1 VRRIQLLSPHV
12 AQQIAAGEVISRPAS
27 VVKELFE
34 NSLDAGSSQIVLDIH
49 QGGLSRIY
57 LRDNGHGIHPDD
69 LPLAPSRHATSKV
82 YQEQDLES
90 IATYGFRGEALYS
103 IAGVSRMQLS
113 SRVAEEQHGW
123 FLQSD
128 PREPISC
135 KPIAHTI
142 GTTIEVRNLFFNTPA
157 RRKFLRSEQTEW
169 TQIEET
175 VRRLSLC
182 NFSTSIELHHNKR
195 ARWQLEPALDRSAQA
210 NRIATLCGANF
221 MEEAIFIE
229 HREQELQLWG
239 WISHPNFSRSQT
251 NFQYFYVNAR
261 MVRDK
266 IIAHAVQQAYQDL
279 LPSKRYPALILFL
292 TLDPSQVDVN
302 AHPSKLEIRFRNQ
315 QSIHHFI
322 YHHLKNKLRTF
333 TAPAPVVHPLHH
345 HDHLPH
351 VAEQKPLPFLTQP
364 TTASL
369 PPSNQSSKAEN
380 IHHIHPP
387 LANSSPNLEA
397 PRPLPNLEAPP
408 LGFALAQLHGIYL
421 LAENTH
427 GLILVDIHAAHER
440 IIYEQ
445 LKRALTESKIKTQI
459 LLMPIP
465 IKLEATHIDLYQ
477 QHEEV
482 FKNFG
487 FDLDV
492 LSERCLS
499 VRAVPDL
506 LNPAHIENLLRDLL
520 NDLASEI
527 ESTCIVDAMHQRLAS
542 KACQYS
548 IRANR
553 TMTLQEM
560 NQLLR
565 DIEQTPASSQCNHGR
580 PTWKQI
586 NLMQLNQMFLRG
598 R

>member
-1 VRRIQLLSPHV
+1 MRRIQLLSPHV

-34 NSLDAGSSQIVLDIH
+34 NSLDADSSQIVLDIH

-90 IATYGFRGEALYS
+90 ITTYGFRGEALYS
-103 IAGVSRMQLS
+103 IAGVSWMQLS

-123 FLQSD
+123 LLQSE
-128 PREPISC
+128 PREPISLSC
-135 KPIAHTI
+135 KPIAHPI
-142 GTTIEVRNLFFNTPA
+142 GTSIDIRNLFFNTPA

-169 TQIEET
+169 IQIEET

-182 NFSTSIELHHNKR
+182 NFSISIELHHNKR
-195 ARWQLEPALDRSAQA
+195 VRWQLEPALDRPAQA
-210 NRIATLCGANF
+210 NRIATLCGASF
-221 MEEAIFIE
+221 MEQAIFIE
-229 HREQELQLWG
+229 HHEQDLQLWG

-266 IIAHAVQQAYQDL
+266 TIAHAVQQAYHDL

-315 QSIHHFI
+315 QKIHHFI

-333 TAPAPVVHPLHH
+333 TAPAFTAPVFHPPTH
-345 HDHLPH
+345 HDHVPH
-351 VAEQKPLPFLTQP
+351 VAEQTPLPFLIQP
-364 TTASL
+364 AAASL
-369 PPSNQSSKAEN
+369 APSKAKS
-380 IHHIHPP
+380 IHHAIHH
-387 LANSSPNLEA
+387 S
-397 PRPLPNLEAPP
+397 LPNLEAPP
-408 LGFALAQLHGIYL
+408 LGFALAQLHGIFL

-427 GLILVDIHAAHER
+427 GLVLVDIHAAHER

-445 LKRALTESKIKTQI
+445 LKCALTESKIKTQI

-465 IKLEATHIDLYQ
+465 IKLEASHIDLYQ

-492 LSERCLS
+492 LSERSLS

-520 NDLASEI
+520 NDLASGI
-527 ESTCIVDAMHQRLAS
+527 ESTCMIDAMHQLLAS

-565 DIEQTPASSQCNHGR
+565 DIEQTPGSSQCNHGR

-586 NLMQLNQMFLRG
+586 NLTQLDQMFSRG